1 MPPFLR
7 KLWKVP
13 GFKKKLTVTLAILIL
28 SRVLSHIPIPGANLA
43 ALEQLFS
50 KNGLLGVLDMFSG
63 GGMQNF
69 SVITLGLNPYINA
82 SIILNL
88 LTMIFPKLEELS
100 KEGEYGRQKI
110 NQYTRYLS
118 VPLATLQAYG
128 TYFLLQ
134 KQAVISNLPLINQ
147 LLLVITLVGGSIFLV
162 WLGDL
167 ISVHG
172 LGNGISLLIFAGIIS
187 RLPNSLGQITA
198 LVQFGQVNMF
208 SLLGIG
214 ASFLILLYGVVAVN
228 EAVLKIPIKYAT
240 QVRYGGQGKNSF
252 FPIKLNQAGVI
263 PIIFALSLL
272 MVPGMLGSFL
282 QPMPNN
288 VLSSLG
294 SFLVS
299 FFGSRSI
306 WYSVFYFLLVVGFTY
321 FYTSLSFDTNKIAED
336 LKKNGGFIPGV
347 RPGKSSSAYLGGVV
361 SHITLFG
368 ALFLGLVA
376 ILPSLSHYIF
386 SSSIDLSLGGT
397 GILIVVSVVLE
408 LLRQVESQ
416 LVMHDYEGFL

>member
-1 MPPFLR
+1 
-7 KLWKVP
+7 
-13 GFKKKLTVTLAILIL
+13 
-28 SRVLSHIPIPGANLA
+28 
-43 ALEQLFS
+43 
-50 KNGLLGVLDMFSG
+50 
-63 GGMQNF
+63 
-69 SVITLGLNPYINA
+69 
-82 SIILNL
+82 
-88 LTMIFPKLEELS
+88 
-100 KEGEYGRQKI
+100 
-110 NQYTRYLS
+110 
-118 VPLATLQAYG
+118 
-128 TYFLLQ
+128 
-134 KQAVISNLPLINQ
+134 
-147 LLLVITLVGGSIFLV
+147 
-162 WLGDL
+162 
-167 ISVHG
+167 
-172 LGNGISLLIFAGIIS
+172 
-187 RLPNSLGQITA
+187 LPNSLGQITA